1 MNSHY
6 DEQKDEVD
14 LLQNILFDKL
24 KIVQDLPTFS
34 LEITITA
41 TIDEPKME
49 FILLVDLPE
58 EYPTVSP
65 TFTLTEE
72 NNYLATAKL

>member
-1 MNSHY
+1 MNPHY
-6 DEQKDEVD
+6 EEQKDEVD

-34 LEITITA
+34 LEMTITA

-49 FILLVDLPE
+49 FLLLVDLPE
-58 EYPTVSP
+58 DYPMVP
-65 TFTLTEE
+65 QPLP
-72 NNYLATAKL
+72 